1 LLAHPHTH
9 EIHGMTRPAPRTLV
23 CGAAARTLAFLLA
36 LLSVLEAATLLA
48 APAETKNLALPPDS
62 PFDDGVEP
70 LTPLKPRTDDD
81 KDHIQAL
88 ALFAAARV
96 AEQKQNYV
104 EALKNYQRAFR
115 FDPNA
120 TASLREIVPLA
131 FNLEREEEGVRY
143 ALLMAERDPTDANLL
158 RRLAMYLTENGQS
171 ERALRLYEKALQLHE
186 KAGKPSADSVLM
198 WMEIGRLYFLAKNYE
213 RSADNFAKVIA
224 ALEKPGDY
232 GLSDEVQKA
241 LVNKGELTYQLFGE
255 SFLEAKR
262 PDAAEAAFAKAAT
275 FKKDEALSLY
285 NAARLDALRKE
296 PAQALAKLETYLTQK
311 STSQGTDPYELFE
324 EVLTDLGQEDRLLER
339 LEVFRAANPE
349 NIPLNYFIA
358 ERYRKEGQ
366 LGKARPIFEEIIAAR
381 SERPPIEAVRGLVD
395 IYRRQQESEKLLA
408 LLGDSVGRTASL
420 SPLGETGDELS
431 EDHPAA
437 QAVVDEALKLLPGDE
452 PVTDPK
458 PLDYGPLMAA
468 ALLAL
473 ELEKYDD
480 AEKLFEA
487 ALEAEGVKPAE
498 TLVTWGLELFAKEQH
513 DRAIKILERGLQND
527 SLADDKPTLEFY
539 LSGALEMAGRT
550 DEALTRAEAAAKAKP
565 DAPRF
570 ASRSAWIEFHAGR
583 LEESKKRYQAL
594 LDQYDK
600 NYESAEIRDVLR
612 DSRLVLSNIAIMQD
626 DQELG
631 EEWLEQ
637 VLDEFP
643 EDAGALNDL
652 GYLWADAG
660 KHLGLAHRMIET
672 AVADDPKNM
681 AYRDSLGWVLYRLG
695 RYPEAVAELKVAAS
709 VPQADGLIFD
719 HLAEAQLLNGQIA
732 DAIDSW
738 RKAAAAFQRD
748 DEPDKVAT
756 TNEKIKVAEAQATEK
771 VAVPEPKPAPET
783 AESKLA
789 PKADAA
795 AESASPQ

>member
-1 LLAHPHTH
+1 LAR
-9 EIHGMTRPAPRTLV
+9 GV
-23 CGAAARTLAFLLA
+23 AARTLLA
-36 LLSVLEAATLLA
+36 CLFVLSVVASAVTPLAA
-48 APAETKNLALPPDS
+48 APAETKSLAIPPAS
-62 PFDDGVEP
+62 PFDDSVEP
-70 LTPLKPRTDDD
+70 LTPLKARTPDQE
-81 KDHIQAL
+81 DHIQAL

-104 EALKNYQRAFR
+104 EALRNYQRAFR

-120 TASLREIVPLA
+120 TAALREIVPLA

-158 RRLAMYLTENGQS
+158 RRLAMYLTENDQS
-171 ERALRLYEKALQLHE
+171 ERALKLYEKALLLQE

-198 WMEIGRLYFLAKNYE
+198 WMEIGRLYFLAKNFE

-241 LVNKGELTYQLFGE
+241 LINKGELTYQLFGE
-255 SFLEAKR
+255 CFLEADR

-275 FKKDEALSLY
+275 FKSDEALSLY
-285 NAARLDALRKE
+285 NAARLDAQRKR
-296 PAQALAKLETYLTQK
+296 PAQALAKLETYLTRK
-311 STSQGTDPYELFE
+311 FSSQGTDPYELFE
-324 EVLTDLGQEDRLLER
+324 ETLTALGQENRLLER

-349 NIPLNYFIA
+349 NIPLSYFIA

-366 LGKARPIFEEIIAAR
+366 LGKARPIFEAIIAAR
-381 SERPPIEAVRGLVD
+381 PQRPPIEAVTGLVD

-408 LLGDSVGRTASL
+408 LLGDTVGRTASL
-420 SPLGETGDELS
+420 SPLGKVGDELA
-431 EDHPAA
+431 EDRPAA
-437 QAVVDEALKLLPGDE
+437 EAVVNEALKQLPGDE
-452 PVTDPK
+452 PLPDAK

-473 ELEKYDD
+473 DLEKYDD

-487 ALEAEGVKPAE
+487 ALKAEGVKPAE

-513 DRAIKILERGLQND
+513 DRAIKILERGLENEA
-527 SLADDKPTLEFY
+527 LAGDKPTLEFY

-550 DEALTRAEAAAKAKP
+550 DEALARAEAAAKAKT

-570 ASRSAWIEFHAGR
+570 ASRSAWIEFHANH
-583 LEESKKRYQAL
+583 LDEAKQRYQML
-594 LDQYDK
+594 LDEYEK
-600 NYESAEIRDVLR
+600 NYESPEVRDVLR
-612 DSRLVLSNIAIMQD
+612 DAKLVLSNIAIMQG
-626 DQELG
+626 DQDLG

-652 GYLWADAG
+652 GYLWADSG
-660 KHLGLAHRMIET
+660 KHLDLARRMIES

-695 RYPEAVAELKVAAS
+695 RYPEAVAELKVATS
-709 VPQADGLIFD
+709 IPEADGVIFD

-732 DAIDSW
+732 DAIESW
-738 RKAAAAFQRD
+738 RKSAAAYERD
-748 DEPDKVAT
+748 EEPDKAKT
-756 TNEKIKVAEAQATEK
+756 IQEKIKVAEAQATEK
-771 VAVPEPKPAPET
+771 TAVPEPKPDPAP
-783 AESKLA
+783 
-789 PKADAA
+789 
-795 AESASPQ
+795 ASGVE